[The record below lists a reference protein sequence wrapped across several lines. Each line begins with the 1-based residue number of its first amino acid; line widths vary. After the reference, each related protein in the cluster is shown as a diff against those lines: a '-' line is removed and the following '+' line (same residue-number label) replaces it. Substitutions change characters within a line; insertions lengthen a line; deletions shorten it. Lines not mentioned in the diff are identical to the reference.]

1 MASLNKVLLIGNL
14 TRDPELRYLT
24 GGNSAVCEFGIA
36 INRRFMQ
43 ASGQEKDETCFLE
56 IVVWGK
62 QAETCSRFLQKGSTV
77 FIEGRLVYDQWTEKD
92 TQKKRSRV
100 RVTAERVQFLS
111 GRRDDQGGLVRL
123 KDVASAAR
131 SASGRLSAGRLPAA
145 GRLSEPRSAG
155 AALPPPAVRGT
166 AVQPGPEH
174 AAEPR
179 RHGGLRPGPAR
190 KRGRHPLLIQTQP
203 FNKRD
208 PIWQCNR
215 KDATQS
221 VAPTKRR
228 SADSARIT

>member
-111 GRRDDQGGLVRL
+111 GRRDEQGGMPGEMPPEDDGYQPQQRAPRQGGYQQQGGGYQNRAPQGQPYRRQLVL
-123 KDVASAAR
+123 
-131 SASGRLSAGRLPAA
+131 
-145 GRLSEPRSAG
+145 
-155 AALPPPAVRGT
+155 
-166 AVQPGPEH
+166 
-174 AAEPR
+174 
-179 RHGGLRPGPAR
+179 
-190 KRGRHPLLIQTQP
+190 
-203 FNKRD
+203 
-208 PIWQCNR
+208 
-215 KDATQS
+215 
-221 VAPTKRR
+221 
-228 SADSARIT
+228 

>member
-14 TRDPELRYLT
+14 TRDPDLRYLT

-111 GRRDDQGGLVRL
+111 GRRDDQGGAPGEMPPEDDGYQQRAPRQGGYQPQGGYPSQGGYQGQGGFQNRAPQGQPYRRQQF
-123 KDVASAAR
+123 DEPQYN
-131 SASGRLSAGRLPAA
+131 PA
-145 GRLSEPRSAG
+145 PNM
-155 AALPPPAVRGT
+155 
-166 AVQPGPEH
+166 QPGQ
-174 AAEPR
+174 
-179 RHGGLRPGPAR
+179 GGMPDSGPD
-190 KRGRHPLLIQTQP
+190 PLENVDDIP
-203 FNKRD
+203 F
-208 PIWQCNR
+208 
-215 KDATQS
+215 
-221 VAPTKRR
+221 
-228 SADSARIT
+228 

>member
-111 GRRDDQGGLVRL
+111 GRRDDQGGAPGEMPPEDDGFQQRAPRQGGYQPQGGYPSQGGYQGQGGFQNRAPQGQPYRRQQF
-123 KDVASAAR
+123 DEPQYN
-131 SASGRLSAGRLPAA
+131 PA
-145 GRLSEPRSAG
+145 PNM
-155 AALPPPAVRGT
+155 
-166 AVQPGPEH
+166 QPGQ
-174 AAEPR
+174 
-179 RHGGLRPGPAR
+179 GGM
-190 KRGRHPLLIQTQP
+190 
-203 FNKRD
+203 
-208 PIWQCNR
+208 
-215 KDATQS
+215 
-221 VAPTKRR
+221 
-228 SADSARIT
+228 ADSGPDPLENVDDIPF

>member
-92 TQKKRSRV
+92 TQKKRSRI

-111 GRRDDQGGLVRL
+111 GRRDEQGAPGEMPPEDDGFGQAPRPRQNGGYPQQGGGYPQGGYQNRAPQGQPYRRQQF
-123 KDVASAAR
+123 DEPSYN
-131 SASGRLSAGRLPAA
+131 PAPNMQPRQ
-145 GRLSEPRSAG
+145 GEGGEPD
-155 AALPPPAVRGT
+155 
-166 AVQPGPEH
+166 
-174 AAEPR
+174 
-179 RHGGLRPGPAR
+179 
-190 KRGRHPLLIQTQP
+190 PLNNLDDIP
-203 FNKRD
+203 F
-208 PIWQCNR
+208 
-215 KDATQS
+215 
-221 VAPTKRR
+221 
-228 SADSARIT
+228 

>member
-111 GRRDDQGGLVRL
+111 GRRDDQGGAPGEMPPEDDGFQQRAPRQGGYQPQGGYPSQGGYQGQGGFQNRAPQGQPYRRQQF
-123 KDVASAAR
+123 DEPPHN
-131 SASGRLSAGRLPAA
+131 PAPN
-145 GRLSEPRSAG
+145 R
-155 AALPPPAVRGT
+155 
-166 AVQPGPEH
+166 QPGQ
-174 AAEPR
+174 
-179 RHGGLRPGPAR
+179 GGM
-190 KRGRHPLLIQTQP
+190 
-203 FNKRD
+203 
-208 PIWQCNR
+208 
-215 KDATQS
+215 
-221 VAPTKRR
+221 
-228 SADSARIT
+228 ADSGPDPLENVDDIPF

>member
-111 GRRDDQGGLVRL
+111 GRRDDQGGAPGEMPPEDDGFQQR
-123 KDVASAAR
+123 A
-131 SASGRLSAGRLPAA
+131 
-145 GRLSEPRSAG
+145 PRQGGYQSQGGYPSQGGYQGQGGFQNRA
-155 AALPPPAVRGT
+155 
-166 AVQPGPEH
+166 AVQSGSEH
-174 AAEPR
+174 AARPG
-179 RHGGLRPGPAR
+179 RHAGFRSGPAR
-190 KRGRHPLLIQTQP
+190 KRGRHPLLINPNQP
-203 FNKRD
+203 INKRD
-208 PIWQCNR
+208 PIWLCNR
-215 KDATQS
+215 KDATRS

>member
-62 QAETCSRFLQKGSTV
+62 QAETCSRFLQKGSSV

-111 GRRDDQGGLVRL
+111 GRRDDQGGMPGEMPPEDDGFQQRAPRQGGYQQGGYPSQ
-123 KDVASAAR
+123 DGYQQGGGYQSR
-131 SASGRLSAGRLPAA
+131 PPQGQPYRHQQFDEPPYNPA
-145 GRLSEPRSAG
+145 PNM
-155 AALPPPAVRGT
+155 
-166 AVQPGPEH
+166 QPGQGDMGDSGSD
-174 AAEPR
+174 AQ
-179 RHGGLRPGPAR
+179 
-190 KRGRHPLLIQTQP
+190 IDDIP
-203 FNKRD
+203 F
-208 PIWQCNR
+208 
-215 KDATQS
+215 
-221 VAPTKRR
+221 
-228 SADSARIT
+228 

>member
-111 GRRDDQGGLVRL
+111 GRRDDQGGMPGEMPPEDDGYQQQGGGYQNR
-123 KDVASAAR
+123 APQGQPYR
-131 SASGRLSAGRLPAA
+131 RQQFEEPPYNPA
-145 GRLSEPRSAG
+145 PNM
-155 AALPPPAVRGT
+155 
-166 AVQPGPEH
+166 QPGQ
-174 AAEPR
+174 
-179 RHGGLRPGPAR
+179 GGM
-190 KRGRHPLLIQTQP
+190 
-203 FNKRD
+203 
-208 PIWQCNR
+208 
-215 KDATQS
+215 
-221 VAPTKRR
+221 
-228 SADSARIT
+228 ADSGPDPLENVDDIPF

>member
-111 GRRDDQGGLVRL
+111 GRRDDQGGMPGEMPPEDDGYQQRAPRQGGYQPQGGYQQGGYQQRAPQGQPYRRQSF
-123 KDVASAAR
+123 DEPSYN
-131 SASGRLSAGRLPAA
+131 PA
-145 GRLSEPRSAG
+145 PNM
-155 AALPPPAVRGT
+155 
-166 AVQPGPEH
+166 QPGQ
-174 AAEPR
+174 
-179 RHGGLRPGPAR
+179 GGM
-190 KRGRHPLLIQTQP
+190 
-203 FNKRD
+203 
-208 PIWQCNR
+208 
-215 KDATQS
+215 
-221 VAPTKRR
+221 
-228 SADSARIT
+228 ADSGSDPLENVDDIPF

>member
-111 GRRDDQGGLVRL
+111 GRRDEQGGAPGEMPPEDDGFQQRAPRQGGYQPQGGYPSQGGYQGQGGFQNRAPQGQPYRRQQF
-123 KDVASAAR
+123 DEPQYN
-131 SASGRLSAGRLPAA
+131 PA
-145 GRLSEPRSAG
+145 PNM
-155 AALPPPAVRGT
+155 
-166 AVQPGPEH
+166 QPGQ
-174 AAEPR
+174 
-179 RHGGLRPGPAR
+179 GGMPDSGPD
-190 KRGRHPLLIQTQP
+190 PLENVDDIP
-203 FNKRD
+203 F
-208 PIWQCNR
+208 
-215 KDATQS
+215 
-221 VAPTKRR
+221 
-228 SADSARIT
+228 

>member
-92 TQKKRSRV
+92 TQKKRSRI

-111 GRRDDQGGLVRL
+111 GRRDDQGAPGEMPPEDDGFGQVPRPRQNGGYPQQGGGYPQGGYQNRAPQGQPYRRQQF
-123 KDVASAAR
+123 DEPSYN
-131 SASGRLSAGRLPAA
+131 PAPNMQPRQ
-145 GRLSEPRSAG
+145 GEGGEPD
-155 AALPPPAVRGT
+155 
-166 AVQPGPEH
+166 
-174 AAEPR
+174 
-179 RHGGLRPGPAR
+179 
-190 KRGRHPLLIQTQP
+190 PLNNLDDIP
-203 FNKRD
+203 F
-208 PIWQCNR
+208 
-215 KDATQS
+215 
-221 VAPTKRR
+221 
-228 SADSARIT
+228 

>member
-111 GRRDDQGGLVRL
+111 GRRDDQGGVPGEMPPEDDGYQPQQRAPRQGGFQQGGYQQQGGGYQNRAPQGQPYRRQQF
-123 KDVASAAR
+123 DEPQYN
-131 SASGRLSAGRLPAA
+131 PA
-145 GRLSEPRSAG
+145 PNM
-155 AALPPPAVRGT
+155 
-166 AVQPGPEH
+166 QPGQ
-174 AAEPR
+174 
-179 RHGGLRPGPAR
+179 GGM
-190 KRGRHPLLIQTQP
+190 
-203 FNKRD
+203 
-208 PIWQCNR
+208 
-215 KDATQS
+215 
-221 VAPTKRR
+221 
-228 SADSARIT
+228 ADSGPDPLENVDDIPF

>member
-92 TQKKRSRV
+92 TQKKRSRI

-111 GRRDDQGGLVRL
+111 GRRDEQGVPGEMPPEDDGFGQAPRPQQRGGYPQQGGYQQGGYQNRAPQGQPYRRQQF
-123 KDVASAAR
+123 DEPSYN
-131 SASGRLSAGRLPAA
+131 PAPNMQ
-145 GRLSEPRSAG
+145 PRQG
-155 AALPPPAVRGT
+155 
-166 AVQPGPEH
+166 E
-174 AAEPR
+174 
-179 RHGGLRPGPAR
+179 GGSDPD
-190 KRGRHPLLIQTQP
+190 PLNNLDDIP
-203 FNKRD
+203 F
-208 PIWQCNR
+208 
-215 KDATQS
+215 
-221 VAPTKRR
+221 
-228 SADSARIT
+228 

>member
-62 QAETCSRFLQKGSTV
+62 QAETCSRFLQKGSTI

-111 GRRDDQGGLVRL
+111 GRREDGAPMGEMPPEDDGYQPQQRAPRQGGFQQQGGYQNRGPQQGQPF
-123 KDVASAAR
+123 R
-131 SASGRLSAGRLPAA
+131 RQQFEEPPYNPA
-145 GRLSEPRSAG
+145 PNM
-155 AALPPPAVRGT
+155 
-166 AVQPGPEH
+166 QPG
-174 AAEPR
+174 
-179 RHGGLRPGPAR
+179 HGGM
-190 KRGRHPLLIQTQP
+190 
-203 FNKRD
+203 
-208 PIWQCNR
+208 
-215 KDATQS
+215 
-221 VAPTKRR
+221 
-228 SADSARIT
+228 ADSGPDPLENVDDIPF

>member
-111 GRRDDQGGLVRL
+111 GRRDEQGMPGEMPPEDDGYQPQQRAPRQGGYPQGGGYQNHGPQDQPYR
-123 KDVASAAR
+123 R
-131 SASGRLSAGRLPAA
+131 QQFEEPPYNPA
-145 GRLSEPRSAG
+145 PNM
-155 AALPPPAVRGT
+155 
-166 AVQPGPEH
+166 QPGQ
-174 AAEPR
+174 
-179 RHGGLRPGPAR
+179 GGM
-190 KRGRHPLLIQTQP
+190 
-203 FNKRD
+203 
-208 PIWQCNR
+208 
-215 KDATQS
+215 
-221 VAPTKRR
+221 
-228 SADSARIT
+228 ADSGPDPLANVDDIPF

>member
-111 GRRDDQGGLVRL
+111 GRRDDQGGMPGEMPPEDDGYQPQQR
-123 KDVASAAR
+123 APRQGGYQQGGYQQGGGYQNRAPQGQPYR
-131 SASGRLSAGRLPAA
+131 RQQFEEPPYNPA
-145 GRLSEPRSAG
+145 PNM
-155 AALPPPAVRGT
+155 
-166 AVQPGPEH
+166 QPGQ
-174 AAEPR
+174 
-179 RHGGLRPGPAR
+179 GGM
-190 KRGRHPLLIQTQP
+190 
-203 FNKRD
+203 
-208 PIWQCNR
+208 
-215 KDATQS
+215 
-221 VAPTKRR
+221 
-228 SADSARIT
+228 ADSGPDPLENVDDIPF

>member
-111 GRRDDQGGLVRL
+111 GRRDDQGGTPGEMPPEDDGYQQR
-123 KDVASAAR
+123 APRQGGYQQGGYQQGGYQNRAPQGQPYR
-131 SASGRLSAGRLPAA
+131 RQQFEEPPYNPA
-145 GRLSEPRSAG
+145 PNM
-155 AALPPPAVRGT
+155 
-166 AVQPGPEH
+166 QPGQ
-174 AAEPR
+174 
-179 RHGGLRPGPAR
+179 GGM
-190 KRGRHPLLIQTQP
+190 
-203 FNKRD
+203 
-208 PIWQCNR
+208 
-215 KDATQS
+215 
-221 VAPTKRR
+221 
-228 SADSARIT
+228 ADSGPDPLENVDDIPF

>member
-111 GRRDDQGGLVRL
+111 GRRDDQGGAPGEMPPEDDGYQPRAPRQGGYQPQGGYPQQGGGYQQRAPQGQPYRRQQF
-123 KDVASAAR
+123 DEPSYN
-131 SASGRLSAGRLPAA
+131 PA
-145 GRLSEPRSAG
+145 PNM
-155 AALPPPAVRGT
+155 
-166 AVQPGPEH
+166 QPGQ
-174 AAEPR
+174 
-179 RHGGLRPGPAR
+179 GGM
-190 KRGRHPLLIQTQP
+190 
-203 FNKRD
+203 
-208 PIWQCNR
+208 
-215 KDATQS
+215 
-221 VAPTKRR
+221 
-228 SADSARIT
+228 ADSGPDPLENVDDIPF

>member
-92 TQKKRSRV
+92 TQKKRSRI

-111 GRRDDQGGLVRL
+111 GRRDEQGVPGEMPPEDDGFGQSPRPRQGGGYPQQGGYQQGGYQNR
-123 KDVASAAR
+123 APQGQPYR
-131 SASGRLSAGRLPAA
+131 RQQFEEPPYNPAPNMQPRQ
-145 GRLSEPRSAG
+145 GEGGGEPD
-155 AALPPPAVRGT
+155 
-166 AVQPGPEH
+166 
-174 AAEPR
+174 
-179 RHGGLRPGPAR
+179 
-190 KRGRHPLLIQTQP
+190 PLNNLDDIP
-203 FNKRD
+203 F
-208 PIWQCNR
+208 
-215 KDATQS
+215 
-221 VAPTKRR
+221 
-228 SADSARIT
+228 

>member
-36 INRRFMQ
+36 VNRRFMQ

-111 GRRDDQGGLVRL
+111 GRRDDQGGM
-123 KDVASAAR
+123 
-131 SASGRLSAGRLPAA
+131 PAEMPEDDGSYQPRA
-145 GRLSEPRSAG
+145 PRQGGYQPQGGYQGQGGFQNRAPQGQPYRRQQFDEPQYN
-155 AALPPPAVRGT
+155 PAPNM
-166 AVQPGPEH
+166 QPGQ
-174 AAEPR
+174 
-179 RHGGLRPGPAR
+179 GGMPDSGPD
-190 KRGRHPLLIQTQP
+190 PLENVDDIP
-203 FNKRD
+203 F
-208 PIWQCNR
+208 
-215 KDATQS
+215 
-221 VAPTKRR
+221 
-228 SADSARIT
+228 

>member
-36 INRRFMQ
+36 VNRRFMQ

-111 GRRDDQGGLVRL
+111 GRREDGAPMGEMPPEDDGYQPQQRAPRQGGFQQQGGYQNRGPQQGQQF
-123 KDVASAAR
+123 R
-131 SASGRLSAGRLPAA
+131 RQQFEEPPYNPA
-145 GRLSEPRSAG
+145 PNM
-155 AALPPPAVRGT
+155 
-166 AVQPGPEH
+166 QPGQGMPDS
-174 AAEPR
+174 
-179 RHGGLRPGPAR
+179 GPD
-190 KRGRHPLLIQTQP
+190 PLENVDDIP
-203 FNKRD
+203 F
-208 PIWQCNR
+208 
-215 KDATQS
+215 
-221 VAPTKRR
+221 
-228 SADSARIT
+228 

>member
-111 GRRDDQGGLVRL
+111 GRRDEQGGMPGEMPPEDDGYQPRQGAPRQGGYQQGGYQQRAPQGQPYRRQSF
-123 KDVASAAR
+123 DEPQYN
-131 SASGRLSAGRLPAA
+131 PA
-145 GRLSEPRSAG
+145 PNM
-155 AALPPPAVRGT
+155 
-166 AVQPGPEH
+166 QPGQ
-174 AAEPR
+174 
-179 RHGGLRPGPAR
+179 GGM
-190 KRGRHPLLIQTQP
+190 
-203 FNKRD
+203 
-208 PIWQCNR
+208 
-215 KDATQS
+215 
-221 VAPTKRR
+221 
-228 SADSARIT
+228 ADSGPDPLENVDDIPF

>member
-111 GRRDDQGGLVRL
+111 GRRDDQGGAPGEMPPEDDGYQQRAPRQGGYQPQGGYQGQGGFQNRAPQGQPYRRQQF
-123 KDVASAAR
+123 DEPQYN
-131 SASGRLSAGRLPAA
+131 PA
-145 GRLSEPRSAG
+145 PNM
-155 AALPPPAVRGT
+155 
-166 AVQPGPEH
+166 QPGQ
-174 AAEPR
+174 
-179 RHGGLRPGPAR
+179 GGMPDSGPD
-190 KRGRHPLLIQTQP
+190 PLENVDDIP
-203 FNKRD
+203 F
-208 PIWQCNR
+208 
-215 KDATQS
+215 
-221 VAPTKRR
+221 
-228 SADSARIT
+228 

>member
-92 TQKKRSRV
+92 TQKKRSRI

-111 GRRDDQGGLVRL
+111 GRRDEQGVPGEMPPEDDGFGQPPRPQQRGGYPQQGGYQQGGYQNRAPQGQPYRRQQF
-123 KDVASAAR
+123 DEPSYN
-131 SASGRLSAGRLPAA
+131 PAPNMQPRQ
-145 GRLSEPRSAG
+145 GEGGEPD
-155 AALPPPAVRGT
+155 
-166 AVQPGPEH
+166 
-174 AAEPR
+174 
-179 RHGGLRPGPAR
+179 
-190 KRGRHPLLIQTQP
+190 PLNNLDDIP
-203 FNKRD
+203 F
-208 PIWQCNR
+208 
-215 KDATQS
+215 
-221 VAPTKRR
+221 
-228 SADSARIT
+228 

>member
-111 GRRDDQGGLVRL
+111 GRRDDQGGMPGEMPPEDDGYQQRAPRQGGYQQGGYQQGGGYQNRAPQGQPYRRQQF
-123 KDVASAAR
+123 DEPQYN
-131 SASGRLSAGRLPAA
+131 PA
-145 GRLSEPRSAG
+145 PNM
-155 AALPPPAVRGT
+155 
-166 AVQPGPEH
+166 QPGQ
-174 AAEPR
+174 
-179 RHGGLRPGPAR
+179 GGM
-190 KRGRHPLLIQTQP
+190 
-203 FNKRD
+203 
-208 PIWQCNR
+208 
-215 KDATQS
+215 
-221 VAPTKRR
+221 
-228 SADSARIT
+228 ADSGPDPLENVDDIPF